1 MVTAN
6 KAQKIADILD
16 SSDVKFFQGKQEKG
30 DFLKELAETNDSA
43 PFFSYES
50 PFKGAT
56 FLLDK
61 ASGVA
66 YVAVQQH
73 HTYSNEDEAKINKR
87 LAEVN

>member
-16 SSDVKFFQGKQEKG
+16 SSEFKFFQGKQEKG
-30 DFLKELAETNDSA
+30 DFLKELAESDDSV

-56 FLLDK
+56 FLYDAATGL
-61 ASGVA
+61 A

-73 HTYSNEDEAKINKR
+73 HTYTTEVEAKINER
-87 LAEVN
+87 LASIS